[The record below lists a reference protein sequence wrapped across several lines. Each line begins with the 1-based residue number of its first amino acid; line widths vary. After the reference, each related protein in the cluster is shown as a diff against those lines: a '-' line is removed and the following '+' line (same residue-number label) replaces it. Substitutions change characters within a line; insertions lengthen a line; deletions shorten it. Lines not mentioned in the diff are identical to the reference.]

1 MIDEKPPIGAEEVA
15 EATAILQKYKA
26 GKCRAGQTH
35 CGQRAVVPDGTLE
48 ELPESHDGG

>member
-26 GKCRAGQTH
+26 DPISH
-35 CGQRAVVPDGTLE
+35 YPRAVPA
-48 ELPESHDGG
+48 SF

>member
-26 GKCRAGQTH
+26 GKAALDNALWTTS
-35 CGQRAVVPDGTLE
+35 CGSGWDTGRTARTP
-48 ELPESHDGG
+48 